1 MAKPA
6 FSLLKAPQT
15 IYWFFL
21 KREIRRI
28 MYQLNRKSDNPITV
42 MKLKHW
48 AWQILWLQTT
58 TRKCKRVVAH
68 PQTHIPRDM
77 TPGTMKLLKGTVMES
92 QRLKFYYLFIIVI
105 LNNITYL
112 KDQQWPVAAEGV
124 LFQLCSPIE
133 LSDHRDLYINEIII
147 YCAR

>member
-1 MAKPA
+1 
-6 FSLLKAPQT
+6 
-15 IYWFFL
+15 
-21 KREIRRI
+21 
-28 MYQLNRKSDNPITV
+28 
-42 MKLKHW
+42 
-48 AWQILWLQTT
+48 
-58 TRKCKRVVAH
+58 
-68 PQTHIPRDM
+68 M